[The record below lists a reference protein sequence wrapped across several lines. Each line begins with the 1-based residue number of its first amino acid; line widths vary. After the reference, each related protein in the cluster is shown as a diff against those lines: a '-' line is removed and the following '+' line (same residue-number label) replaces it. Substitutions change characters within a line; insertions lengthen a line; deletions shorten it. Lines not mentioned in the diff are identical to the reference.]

1 MNNDQPD
8 RVCKFTEHVS
18 PCNWYQERAFYAKFF
33 AQNIRHAPLGDILV
47 PFEAFFFIDWLVL
60 GVQTWTEKQIHSDMS
75 VGHGRLR
82 FQVVKPFLPGN
93 FIRIVPI

>member
-1 MNNDQPD
+1 MIDPIEYVNSLNM
-8 RVCKFTEHVS
+8 C
-18 PCNWYQERAFYAKFF
+18 CRAT
-33 AQNIRHAPLGDILV
+33 DIKNV
-47 PFEAFFFIDWLVL
+47 PFMPNVLLKTSVTHPLVTFWYHLRLFFIIDWLVL
-60 GVQTWTEKQIHSDMS
+60 GVQTRTEKQIHSDMS